1 MGENIGVTDWFTKVR
16 TSVGYGDESNN
27 RLATLIGDIAR
38 ELGGKNVSE
47 AAGRVSRLLEQ
58 DELLK
63 SVCSDSRLPVC
74 SLYHHLR
81 NTAAIA
87 VCQLVDLMHADEH
100 FIADALS
107 EYKLSKEQID
117 QYSKDDVRGIV
128 LLASLFHDLGKVRTY
143 SSDRK
148 NVRFYEHVA
157 ITEEIVHEILKNADQ
172 AFVSRYGLSA
182 ILPRLAS
189 HHHGDKAQTR
199 LEQLIHSG
207 DMISSSADRRYEVSG
222 EVRDTTL
229 VITSHDPVF
238 PHEIN
243 CNDGDYACMETP
255 HTILLGYKQTCE
267 RRVTEKKTTDTY
279 RILFKDSVVS
289 GGPGYYA
296 GHPARLTGSI
306 GYFALDVMQIQ
317 EFIAEAEKLQM
328 LRGGS
333 EIVSD
338 ILEDMRNYIA
348 DQVCHEAV
356 LFADGGNL
364 ISFVPVHEG
373 LVNRITM
380 EAERIISSKSGNCL
394 RAAIVYGVVPLAAL
408 AGEFQHVLET
418 IFDALNAKK
427 QAPVIEPVIHPP
439 TKDQICEAC
448 RNRLITGNGTITI
461 DGQPRRYCQPCVK
474 KHTCGRETR
483 FAFQRR
489 ENESVSP
496 VPVSIIKEHNL
507 AFPNELTEIADS
519 IAVIVVDGNMMGRL
533 FSHTK
538 TPAEYTFKSEE
549 FSRRFVSLIRETLK
563 EFILADLTQNNS
575 KHWRLLSDIPSTEHN
590 SGKKRRSCGFDVVY
604 AGGDDLLI
612 IMNARAA
619 LDFCRNFIMKVAE
632 AFAFSRRLYDGAQY
646 HDMKYYSVTVSCGVA
661 IADAKFPIYFL
672 LDKAREMEKKAKEAF
687 RKGKKTDDLNLFH
700 LPAGALAFTSVQG
713 AMPSHEYACYVFG
726 DDEVNARIKGI
737 YQTAADFDLLMEIA
751 RDSLDE
757 NKKTIVR
764 DLVTCGESVSERL
777 NCIKSNYASVL
788 RKPADASSR
797 LCMVEQMAAVVNTPQ
812 SHAAVKMLV
821 PFYWHQGG
829 EA

>member
-267 RRVTEKKTTDTY
+267 RRVTEKKN
-279 RILFKDSVVS
+279 
-289 GGPGYYA
+289 
-296 GHPARLTGSI
+296 H
-306 GYFALDVMQIQ
+306 
-317 EFIAEAEKLQM
+317 
-328 LRGGS
+328 
-333 EIVSD
+333 
-338 ILEDMRNYIA
+338 
-348 DQVCHEAV
+348 
-356 LFADGGNL
+356 
-364 ISFVPVHEG
+364 
-373 LVNRITM
+373 
-380 EAERIISSKSGNCL
+380 
-394 RAAIVYGVVPLAAL
+394 
-408 AGEFQHVLET
+408 
-418 IFDALNAKK
+418 
-427 QAPVIEPVIHPP
+427 
-439 TKDQICEAC
+439 
-448 RNRLITGNGTITI
+448 
-461 DGQPRRYCQPCVK
+461 
-474 KHTCGRETR
+474 
-483 FAFQRR
+483 
-489 ENESVSP
+489 
-496 VPVSIIKEHNL
+496 
-507 AFPNELTEIADS
+507 
-519 IAVIVVDGNMMGRL
+519 
-533 FSHTK
+533 
-538 TPAEYTFKSEE
+538 
-549 FSRRFVSLIRETLK
+549 
-563 EFILADLTQNNS
+563 
-575 KHWRLLSDIPSTEHN
+575 
-590 SGKKRRSCGFDVVY
+590 
-604 AGGDDLLI
+604 
-612 IMNARAA
+612 
-619 LDFCRNFIMKVAE
+619 
-632 AFAFSRRLYDGAQY
+632 
-646 HDMKYYSVTVSCGVA
+646 
-661 IADAKFPIYFL
+661 
-672 LDKAREMEKKAKEAF
+672 
-687 RKGKKTDDLNLFH
+687 
-700 LPAGALAFTSVQG
+700 
-713 AMPSHEYACYVFG
+713 
-726 DDEVNARIKGI
+726 
-737 YQTAADFDLLMEIA
+737 
-751 RDSLDE
+751 
-757 NKKTIVR
+757 
-764 DLVTCGESVSERL
+764 
-777 NCIKSNYASVL
+777 
-788 RKPADASSR
+788 
-797 LCMVEQMAAVVNTPQ
+797 
-812 SHAAVKMLV
+812 
-821 PFYWHQGG
+821 
-829 EA
+829 